1 MFHRNLLRWVFCTFW
16 ACRMFLKQTE
26 KQKQKGY
33 FKALLP
39 TIVRLKK
46 IRKKIKHSGKKLS
59 ILSEHSN
66 ANVKKRMN
74 E

>member
-1 MFHRNLLRWVFCTFW
+1 
-16 ACRMFLKQTE
+16 MFLKQTE

-39 TIVRLKK
+39 TIVSLKK
-46 IRKKIKHSGKKLS
+46 IRKKIKQSGKKRS